1 MAMNTIHVFGLGA
14 GDFEQL
20 PVGIYRKL
28 KRVHPLFLRTKEHP
42 AVKGLREEGIAFVSF
57 DDVYEKHGQFADV
70 YAEIAKRLTD
80 EAKRGDVFYAV
91 PGHPLVAERTVQ
103 LLFEAEQSG
112 ACRVV
117 IEGGQ
122 SFLDALF
129 AALRI
134 DPVEGFQ
141 LLDATA
147 FRGDEWSPS
156 LHAVF
161 CQVYDSFVASNV
173 KLSLMEQ
180 LPDEYPVYIVT
191 AAGTTAEQ
199 VKRVPLYE
207 LDRQTALD
215 NLTSVYVP
223 PVQDESLLYHR
234 FETLRRVIAA
244 LRGPNGCPWDRK
256 QTHASLKRYLLE
268 EAYELLEAID
278 ENDDD
283 HMVEELGDVLLQV
296 MLHAQ
301 IGADRGQFSIDD
313 VIRTLTAKMIRRHP
327 HVFGDATAE
336 TAEQV
341 VENWEAIKQKE
352 KGSERAKS
360 ILADIPKSL
369 PGTMRA
375 YELQKQAA
383 KAGFDWDDAAPIW
396 KKVEEE
402 MAEFRAAASGARRN
416 ELIGEFGDWLF
427 ALINLARHY
436 DIQPEEAL
444 QMANDKFA
452 RRFAYIEEQV
462 RKSGRPIAS
471 FSLAELDRFWDEA
484 KEQERQ
490 EG

>member
-1 MAMNTIHVFGLGA
+1 MNTIYVFGLGA
-14 GDFEQL
+14 GDVKQL
-20 PVGIYRKL
+20 PIGVYRKL
-28 KRVHPLFLRTKEHP
+28 KRAHPLFLRTKEHP
-42 AVKGLREEGIAFVSF
+42 VVKWLTEEGIAFTSF
-57 DDVYEKHGQFADV
+57 DEVYEKHEQFADV
-70 YAEIAKRLTD
+70 YADIVDQLT
-80 EAKRGDVFYAV
+80 EQAKRGDVFYAV

-103 LLFEAEQSG
+103 LLFEAERRG
-112 ACRVV
+112 VCRIV

-129 AALRI
+129 TAVRI
-134 DPVEGFQ
+134 DPIEGFQ
-141 LLDATA
+141 LLDATT
-147 FRGDEWSPS
+147 FRGEEWSPS

-180 LPDEYPVYIVT
+180 LPDDYPIYIVT
-191 AAGTTAEQ
+191 AAGTKDEQ

-207 LDRQTALD
+207 LDRETELD

-223 PVQDESLLYHR
+223 PVKDEPLLYHR
-234 FETLRRVIAA
+234 FETLRRVIAT

-278 ENDDD
+278 EGDDD

-301 IGADRGQFSIDD
+301 IGADRGLFSIDD

-327 HVFGDATAE
+327 HVFGDVTAE

-341 VENWEAIKQKE
+341 VANWEKIKEKE
-352 KGSERAKS
+352 KGGGLSES

-375 YELQKQAA
+375 YELQKRAA
-383 KAGFDWDDAAPIW
+383 KVGFDWDDAAPIW
-396 KKVEEE
+396 QKVEEE
-402 MAEFRAAASGARRN
+402 MAEFRAETSGGRRDR
-416 ELIGEFGDWLF
+416 LVGEFGDLLF
-427 ALINLARHY
+427 ALINLARY
-436 DIQPEEAL
+436 YGIQPEEAL
-444 QMANDKFA
+444 QIANDKFA

-462 RKSGRPIAS
+462 RKSGRSITS
-471 FSLAELDRFWDEA
+471 FSLAELDRFWEEA
-484 KEQERQ
+484 KENER
-490 EG
+490 

>member
-1 MAMNTIHVFGLGA
+1 MNTIYVFGLGA
-14 GDFEQL
+14 GDVKQL
-20 PVGIYRKL
+20 PIGVYRKL
-28 KRVHPLFLRTKEHP
+28 KRAHPLFLRTKEHP
-42 AVKGLREEGIAFVSF
+42 VVKWLTEEGIAFTSF
-57 DDVYEKHGQFADV
+57 DEVYEKHEQFADV
-70 YAEIAKRLTD
+70 YADIVDRLT
-80 EAKRGDVFYAV
+80 EQAKRGDVFYAV

-103 LLFEAEQSG
+103 LLFEAERRG
-112 ACRVV
+112 VCRIV

-129 AALRI
+129 TAVRI
-134 DPVEGFQ
+134 DPIEGFQ
-141 LLDATA
+141 LLDATT
-147 FRGDEWSPS
+147 FRGEEWSPS

-180 LPDEYPVYIVT
+180 LPDDYPIYIVT
-191 AAGTTAEQ
+191 AAGTKDEQ

-207 LDRQTALD
+207 LDRETGLD

-223 PVQDESLLYHR
+223 PVKDEPLLYHR
-234 FETLRRVIAA
+234 FETLRRVIAT

-278 ENDDD
+278 EGDDD

-301 IGADRGQFSIDD
+301 IGADRGLFSIDD

-327 HVFGDATAE
+327 HVFGDVTAE

-341 VENWEAIKQKE
+341 VANWEKIKEKE
-352 KGSERAKS
+352 KGGGLSES
-360 ILADIPKSL
+360 ILADIPKNL

-375 YELQKQAA
+375 YELQKRAA
-383 KAGFDWDDAAPIW
+383 KVGFDWDDAAPIW
-396 KKVEEE
+396 QKVEEE
-402 MAEFRAAASGARRN
+402 MAEFRAETSGGRRDR
-416 ELIGEFGDWLF
+416 LVGEFGDLLF
-427 ALINLARHY
+427 ALINLARY
-436 DIQPEEAL
+436 YGIQPEEAL

-462 RKSGRPIAS
+462 RKSGRSITS
-471 FSLAELDRFWDEA
+471 FSLAELDRFWEEA
-484 KEQERQ
+484 KENER
-490 EG
+490 

>member
-1 MAMNTIHVFGLGA
+1 MNTIYVFGLGA
-14 GDFEQL
+14 GYVKQL
-20 PVGIYRKL
+20 PIGVYRKL
-28 KRVHPLFLRTKEHP
+28 KRAHPLFLRTKEHP
-42 AVKGLREEGIAFVSF
+42 VVKWLTEEGIAFTSF
-57 DDVYEKHGQFADV
+57 DEVYEKHEQFADV
-70 YAEIAKRLTD
+70 YADIVDRLT
-80 EAKRGDVFYAV
+80 EQAKRGDVFYAV

-103 LLFEAEQSG
+103 LLFEAERRG
-112 ACRVV
+112 VCRIV

-129 AALRI
+129 TAVRI
-134 DPVEGFQ
+134 DPIEGFQ
-141 LLDATA
+141 LLDATT
-147 FRGDEWSPS
+147 FRGEEWSPS

-180 LPDEYPVYIVT
+180 LPDDYPIYIVT
-191 AAGTTAEQ
+191 AAGTKDEQ

-207 LDRQTALD
+207 LDRETGLD

-223 PVQDESLLYHR
+223 PVKDEPLLYHR
-234 FETLRRVIAA
+234 FETLRRVIAT

-278 ENDDD
+278 EGDDD

-301 IGADRGQFSIDD
+301 IGADRGLFSIDD

-327 HVFGDATAE
+327 HVFGDVTAE

-341 VENWEAIKQKE
+341 VANWEKIKEKE
-352 KGSERAKS
+352 KGGGLSES
-360 ILADIPKSL
+360 ILADIPKNL

-375 YELQKQAA
+375 YELQKRAA
-383 KAGFDWDDAAPIW
+383 KVGFDWDDAAPIW
-396 KKVEEE
+396 QKVEEE
-402 MAEFRAAASGARRN
+402 MAEFRAETSGGRRDR
-416 ELIGEFGDWLF
+416 LVGEFGDLLF
-427 ALINLARHY
+427 ALINLASY
-436 DIQPEEAL
+436 YGIQPEEAL

-462 RKSGRPIAS
+462 RKSGRSITS
-471 FSLAELDRFWDEA
+471 FSLAELDRFWEEA
-484 KEQERQ
+484 KENER
-490 EG
+490 

>member
-1 MAMNTIHVFGLGA
+1 MNTIYVFGLGA
-14 GDFEQL
+14 GDVEQL
-20 PVGIYRKL
+20 PVGVYRKL
-28 KRVHPLFLRTKEHP
+28 KQAHPLFLRTKEHP
-42 AVKGLREEGIAFVSF
+42 AVKWLEEEGIAFTSF
-57 DDVYEKHGQFADV
+57 DEVYEKHEQFADV
-70 YAEIAKRLTD
+70 YAEIVDRLT
-80 EAKRGDVFYAV
+80 EQAKRGDVFYAV

-103 LLFEAEQSG
+103 LLFEAERRG
-112 ACRVV
+112 VCRIV
-117 IEGGQ
+117 IQGGQ

-129 AALRI
+129 AAVRI
-134 DPVEGFQ
+134 DPIEGFQ

-147 FRGDEWSPS
+147 FHDEEWSPS
-156 LHAVF
+156 LHTVF

-180 LPDEYPVYIVT
+180 LPDNYPVYIVT
-191 AAGTTAEQ
+191 AAGTKDEQ

-223 PVQDESLLYHR
+223 PVKDEPLLYHR
-234 FETLRRVIAA
+234 FETLRRVIAT

-278 ENDDD
+278 EDDDD

-301 IGADRGQFSIDD
+301 IGADRGVFSIDD

-327 HVFGDATAE
+327 HVFGDVTAE

-341 VENWEAIKQKE
+341 VANWEKIKEKE
-352 KGSERAKS
+352 KGGGRPES

-375 YELQKQAA
+375 YELQKKAA
-383 KAGFDWDDAAPIW
+383 KVGFDWDDAAPIW
-396 KKVEEE
+396 QKVEEE
-402 MAEFRAAASGARRN
+402 MAEFRTETSGGRRDR
-416 ELIGEFGDWLF
+416 LVGEFGDLLF
-427 ALINLARHY
+427 ALINLARY
-436 DIQPEEAL
+436 YGIQPEEAL

-462 RKSGRPIAS
+462 RKSGRPITS
-471 FSLAELDRFWDEA
+471 FSLAELDRFWEEA
-484 KEQERQ
+484 KENE
-490 EG
+490 

>member
-1 MAMNTIHVFGLGA
+1 MNTIYVFGLGA
-14 GDFEQL
+14 GDVKQL
-20 PVGIYRKL
+20 PIGVYRKL
-28 KRVHPLFLRTKEHP
+28 KRAHPLFLRTKEHP
-42 AVKGLREEGIAFVSF
+42 VVKWLTEEGIAFTSF
-57 DDVYEKHGQFADV
+57 DEVYEKHEQFADV
-70 YAEIAKRLTD
+70 YADIVDQLT
-80 EAKRGDVFYAV
+80 EQAKRGDVFYAV

-103 LLFEAEQSG
+103 LLFEAERRG
-112 ACRVV
+112 VCRIV

-129 AALRI
+129 TAVRI
-134 DPVEGFQ
+134 DPIEGFQ
-141 LLDATA
+141 LLDATT
-147 FRGDEWSPS
+147 FRGEEWSPS

-180 LPDEYPVYIVT
+180 LPDDYPIYIVT
-191 AAGTTAEQ
+191 AAGTKDEQ

-207 LDRQTALD
+207 LDRETELD

-223 PVQDESLLYHR
+223 PVKDEPLLYHR
-234 FETLRRVIAA
+234 FETLRRVIAT

-278 ENDDD
+278 EGDDD

-301 IGADRGQFSIDD
+301 IGADRGLFSIDD

-327 HVFGDATAE
+327 HVFGDVTAE

-341 VENWEAIKQKE
+341 VANWEKIKEKE
-352 KGSERAKS
+352 KGGGLSES

-375 YELQKQAA
+375 YELQKRAA
-383 KAGFDWDDAAPIW
+383 KVGFDWDDAAPIW
-396 KKVEEE
+396 QKVEEE
-402 MAEFRAAASGARRN
+402 MAEFRAETSGGRRDR
-416 ELIGEFGDWLF
+416 LVGEFGDLLF
-427 ALINLARHY
+427 ALINLARY
-436 DIQPEEAL
+436 YGIQPEEAL

-462 RKSGRPIAS
+462 RKSGRSITS
-471 FSLAELDRFWDEA
+471 FSLAELDRFWEEA
-484 KEQERQ
+484 KENER
-490 EG
+490 

>member
-1 MAMNTIHVFGLGA
+1 MNTIYVFGLGA
-14 GDFEQL
+14 GDVKQL
-20 PVGIYRKL
+20 PIGVYRKL
-28 KRVHPLFLRTKEHP
+28 KRAHPLFLRTKEHP
-42 AVKGLREEGIAFVSF
+42 VVKWLTEEGIAFTSF
-57 DDVYEKHGQFADV
+57 DEVYEKHEQFADV
-70 YAEIAKRLTD
+70 YADIVDQLT
-80 EAKRGDVFYAV
+80 EQAKRGDVFYAV

-103 LLFEAEQSG
+103 LLFEAERRG
-112 ACRVV
+112 VCRIV

-129 AALRI
+129 TAVRI
-134 DPVEGFQ
+134 DPIEGFQ
-141 LLDATA
+141 LLDATT
-147 FRGDEWSPS
+147 FRGEEWSPS

-180 LPDEYPVYIVT
+180 LPDDYPIYIVT
-191 AAGTTAEQ
+191 AAGTKDEQ

-207 LDRQTALD
+207 LDRETGLD

-223 PVQDESLLYHR
+223 PVKDEPLLYHR
-234 FETLRRVIAA
+234 FETLRRVIAT

-278 ENDDD
+278 EGDDD

-301 IGADRGQFSIDD
+301 IGADRGLFSIDD

-327 HVFGDATAE
+327 HVFGDVTAE

-341 VENWEAIKQKE
+341 VANWEKIKEKE
-352 KGSERAKS
+352 KGGGLSES

-375 YELQKQAA
+375 YELQKRAA
-383 KAGFDWDDAAPIW
+383 KVGFDWDDAAPIW
-396 KKVEEE
+396 QKVEEE
-402 MAEFRAAASGARRN
+402 MAEFRAETSGGRRDR
-416 ELIGEFGDWLF
+416 LVGEFGDLLF
-427 ALINLARHY
+427 ALINLARY
-436 DIQPEEAL
+436 YGIQPEEAL

-462 RKSGRPIAS
+462 RKSGRSITS
-471 FSLAELDRFWDEA
+471 FSLAELDRFWEEA
-484 KEQERQ
+484 KENER
-490 EG
+490 

>member
-1 MAMNTIHVFGLGA
+1 MNTIYVFGLGA
-14 GDFEQL
+14 GDVKQL
-20 PVGIYRKL
+20 PIGVYRKL
-28 KRVHPLFLRTKEHP
+28 KRAHPLFLRTKEHP
-42 AVKGLREEGIAFVSF
+42 VVKWLTEEGIAFTSF
-57 DDVYEKHGQFADV
+57 DEVYEKHEQFADV
-70 YAEIAKRLTD
+70 YADIVDRLT
-80 EAKRGDVFYAV
+80 EQAKRGDVFYAV

-103 LLFEAEQSG
+103 LLFEAERRG
-112 ACRVV
+112 VCRIV

-129 AALRI
+129 TAVRI
-134 DPVEGFQ
+134 DPIEGFQ
-141 LLDATA
+141 LLDATT
-147 FRGDEWSPS
+147 FRGEEWSPS

-180 LPDEYPVYIVT
+180 LPDDYPIYIVT
-191 AAGTTAEQ
+191 AAGTKDEQ

-207 LDRQTALD
+207 LDRETGLD

-223 PVQDESLLYHR
+223 PVKDEPLLYHR
-234 FETLRRVIAA
+234 FETLRRVIAT
-244 LRGPNGCPWDRK
+244 LRGPNGCSWDRK

-278 ENDDD
+278 EGDDD

-301 IGADRGQFSIDD
+301 IGADRGLFSIDD

-327 HVFGDATAE
+327 HVFGDVTAE

-341 VENWEAIKQKE
+341 VANWEKIKEKE
-352 KGSERAKS
+352 KGGGLSES

-375 YELQKQAA
+375 YELQKRAA
-383 KAGFDWDDAAPIW
+383 KVGFDWDDAAPIW
-396 KKVEEE
+396 QKVEEE
-402 MAEFRAAASGARRN
+402 MAEFRAETSGGRRDR
-416 ELIGEFGDWLF
+416 LVGEFGDLLF
-427 ALINLARHY
+427 ALINLARY
-436 DIQPEEAL
+436 YGIQPEEAL

-462 RKSGRPIAS
+462 RKSGRSITS
-471 FSLAELDRFWDEA
+471 FSLAELDRFWEEA
-484 KEQERQ
+484 KENER
-490 EG
+490 

>member
-1 MAMNTIHVFGLGA
+1 MNTIYVFGLGA
-14 GDFEQL
+14 GDVKQL
-20 PVGIYRKL
+20 PIGVYRKL
-28 KRVHPLFLRTKEHP
+28 KRAHPLFLRTKEHP
-42 AVKGLREEGIAFVSF
+42 VVKWLTEEGIAFTSF
-57 DDVYEKHGQFADV
+57 DEVYEKHEQFADV
-70 YAEIAKRLTD
+70 YADIVDRLT
-80 EAKRGDVFYAV
+80 EQAKRGDVFYAV

-103 LLFEAEQSG
+103 LLFEAERRG
-112 ACRVV
+112 VCRIV

-129 AALRI
+129 TAVRI
-134 DPVEGFQ
+134 DPIEGFQ
-141 LLDATA
+141 LLDATT
-147 FRGDEWSPS
+147 FRGEEWSPS

-180 LPDEYPVYIVT
+180 LPDDYPIYIVT
-191 AAGTTAEQ
+191 AAGTKDEQ

-207 LDRQTALD
+207 LDRETGLD

-223 PVQDESLLYHR
+223 PVKDEPLLYHR
-234 FETLRRVIAA
+234 FETLRRVIAT

-256 QTHASLKRYLLE
+256 QTHASLKCYLLE

-278 ENDDD
+278 EGDDD

-301 IGADRGQFSIDD
+301 IGADRGLFSIDD

-327 HVFGDATAE
+327 HVFGDVTAE

-341 VENWEAIKQKE
+341 VANWEKIKEKE
-352 KGSERAKS
+352 KGGGLSES

-375 YELQKQAA
+375 YELQKRAA
-383 KAGFDWDDAAPIW
+383 KVGFDWDDAAPIW
-396 KKVEEE
+396 QKVEEE
-402 MAEFRAAASGARRN
+402 MAEFRAETSGGRRDR
-416 ELIGEFGDWLF
+416 LVGEFGDLLF
-427 ALINLARHY
+427 ALINLARY
-436 DIQPEEAL
+436 YGIQPEEAL

-462 RKSGRPIAS
+462 RKSGRSITS
-471 FSLAELDRFWDEA
+471 FSLAELDRFWEEA
-484 KEQERQ
+484 KENER
-490 EG
+490 

>member
-1 MAMNTIHVFGLGA
+1 MNTIYVFGLGA
-14 GDFEQL
+14 GDVKQL
-20 PVGIYRKL
+20 PIGVYRKL
-28 KRVHPLFLRTKEHP
+28 KRAHPLFLRTKEHP
-42 AVKGLREEGIAFVSF
+42 VVKWLTEEGIAFTSF
-57 DDVYEKHGQFADV
+57 DEVYEKHEQFADV
-70 YAEIAKRLTD
+70 YADIVDQLT
-80 EAKRGDVFYAV
+80 EQAKRGDVFYAV

-103 LLFEAEQSG
+103 LLFEAERRG
-112 ACRVV
+112 VCRIV

-129 AALRI
+129 TAVRI
-134 DPVEGFQ
+134 DPIEGFQ
-141 LLDATA
+141 LLDATT
-147 FRGDEWSPS
+147 FQGEEWSPS

-180 LPDEYPVYIVT
+180 LPDDYPIYIVT
-191 AAGTTAEQ
+191 AAGTKDEQ

-207 LDRQTALD
+207 LDRETELD

-223 PVQDESLLYHR
+223 PVKDEPLLYHR
-234 FETLRRVIAA
+234 FETLRRVIAT

-278 ENDDD
+278 EGDDD

-301 IGADRGQFSIDD
+301 IGADRGLFSIDD

-327 HVFGDATAE
+327 HVFGDVTAE

-341 VENWEAIKQKE
+341 VANWEKIKEKE
-352 KGSERAKS
+352 KGGGLSES

-375 YELQKQAA
+375 YELQKRAA
-383 KAGFDWDDAAPIW
+383 KVGFDWDDAAPIW
-396 KKVEEE
+396 QKVEEE
-402 MAEFRAAASGARRN
+402 MAEFRAETSGGRRDR
-416 ELIGEFGDWLF
+416 LVGEFGDLLF
-427 ALINLARHY
+427 ALINLARY
-436 DIQPEEAL
+436 YGIQPEEAL

-462 RKSGRPIAS
+462 RKSGRSITS
-471 FSLAELDRFWDEA
+471 FSLAELDRFWEEA
-484 KEQERQ
+484 KENER
-490 EG
+490 

>member
-1 MAMNTIHVFGLGA
+1 MNTIYIFGLGA

-20 PVGIYRKL
+20 PVGVYRKL
-28 KRVHPLFLRTKEHP
+28 KRAHPLFLRTKEHP
-42 AVKGLREEGIAFVSF
+42 AVKGLEEEGIAFTAF
-57 DDVYEKHGQFADV
+57 DDVYEKHEQFADV
-70 YAEIAKRLTD
+70 YEEIARTLI
-80 EAKRGDVFYAV
+80 EQAKRGDVFYAV
-91 PGHPLVAERTVQ
+91 PGHPLVAEQTVQ
-103 LLFEAEQSG
+103 LLLEAERRG
-112 ACRVV
+112 DCRVV

-129 AALRI
+129 TAVRI
-134 DPVEGFQ
+134 DPIEGFQ

-147 FRGDEWSPS
+147 FQGDEWSPS

-161 CQVYDSFVASNV
+161 CQVYDPFIASNV

-180 LPDEYPVYIVT
+180 LPDDYPVYIVT
-191 AAGTTAEQ
+191 AAGTKSEQ
-199 VKRVPLYE
+199 VKQVPLYE
-207 LDRQTALD
+207 LDRQTALG

-223 PVQDESLLYHR
+223 PVKDEPLLYHR
-234 FETLRRVIAA
+234 FETLRRVIAT
-244 LRGPNGCPWDRK
+244 LRGPDGCPWDRK

-301 IGADRGQFSIDD
+301 IGADSGLFSIDD

-327 HVFGDATAE
+327 HVFGNVTAE

-341 VENWEAIKQKE
+341 TVNWEKIKEEE
-352 KGSERAKS
+352 KGGEQPES
-360 ILADIPKSL
+360 ILAGIPKSL

-375 YELQKQAA
+375 YELQKKAA
-383 KAGFDWDDAAPIW
+383 KVGFDWDDVAPIW
-396 KKVEEE
+396 QKVEEE
-402 MAEFRAAASGARRN
+402 MAEFRAETSGGRHA
-416 ELIGEFGDWLF
+416 ELVGEFGDVLF
-427 ALINLARHY
+427 ALINLARY
-436 DIQPEEAL
+436 YGIQPEEAL

-462 RKSGRPIAS
+462 RKSGRPITS
-471 FSLAELDRFWDEA
+471 FSLAELDRFWEEA
-484 KEQERQ
+484 KENGR
-490 EG
+490 

>member
-1 MAMNTIHVFGLGA
+1 MNTIYVFGLGA
-14 GDFEQL
+14 GDVKQL
-20 PVGIYRKL
+20 PIGVYRKL
-28 KRVHPLFLRTKEHP
+28 KRAHPLFLRTKEHP
-42 AVKGLREEGIAFVSF
+42 VVKWLTEEGIAFTSF
-57 DDVYEKHGQFADV
+57 DEVYEKHEQFADV
-70 YAEIAKRLTD
+70 YADIVDRLT
-80 EAKRGDVFYAV
+80 EQAKRGDVFYAV

-103 LLFEAEQSG
+103 LLFEAERRG
-112 ACRVV
+112 VCRIV

-129 AALRI
+129 TAVRI
-134 DPVEGFQ
+134 DPIEGFQ
-141 LLDATA
+141 LLDATT
-147 FRGDEWSPS
+147 FRGEEWSPS

-180 LPDEYPVYIVT
+180 LPDDYPIYIVT
-191 AAGTTAEQ
+191 AAGTKDEQ

-207 LDRQTALD
+207 LDRETGLD

-223 PVQDESLLYHR
+223 PVKDEPLLYHR
-234 FETLRRVIAA
+234 FETLRRVIAT

-278 ENDDD
+278 EGDDD

-301 IGADRGQFSIDD
+301 IGADRGLFSIDD

-327 HVFGDATAE
+327 HVFGDVTAE

-341 VENWEAIKQKE
+341 VANWEKIKEKE
-352 KGSERAKS
+352 KGGGLSES

-375 YELQKQAA
+375 YELQKRAA
-383 KAGFDWDDAAPIW
+383 KVGFDWDDAAPIW
-396 KKVEEE
+396 QKVEEE
-402 MAEFRAAASGARRN
+402 MAEFRAETSGGRRDR
-416 ELIGEFGDWLF
+416 LVGEFGDLLF
-427 ALINLARHY
+427 ALINLARY
-436 DIQPEEAL
+436 YGIQPEEAL

-462 RKSGRPIAS
+462 RKSGRSITS
-471 FSLAELDRFWDEA
+471 FSLAELDRFWEEA
-484 KEQERQ
+484 KENER
-490 EG
+490 

>member
-1 MAMNTIHVFGLGA
+1 MNTIYVFGLGA
-14 GDFEQL
+14 GDVKQL
-20 PVGIYRKL
+20 PIGVYRKL
-28 KRVHPLFLRTKEHP
+28 KRAHPLFLRTKEHP
-42 AVKGLREEGIAFVSF
+42 VVKWLTEEGIAFTSF
-57 DDVYEKHGQFADV
+57 DEVYEKHEQFADV
-70 YAEIAKRLTD
+70 YADIVDRLT
-80 EAKRGDVFYAV
+80 EQAKHGDVFYAV

-103 LLFEAEQSG
+103 LLFEAERRG
-112 ACRVV
+112 VCRIV

-129 AALRI
+129 TAVRI
-134 DPVEGFQ
+134 DPIEGFQ
-141 LLDATA
+141 LLDATT
-147 FRGDEWSPS
+147 FRGEEWSPS

-180 LPDEYPVYIVT
+180 LPDDYPVYIVT
-191 AAGTTAEQ
+191 AAGTKDEQ

-207 LDRQTALD
+207 LDHETGLD

-223 PVQDESLLYHR
+223 PVKDEPLLYHR
-234 FETLRRVIAA
+234 FETLRRVIAT

-278 ENDDD
+278 EGDDD

-301 IGADRGQFSIDD
+301 IGADRGLFSIDD

-327 HVFGDATAE
+327 HVFGDVTAE

-341 VENWEAIKQKE
+341 VANWEKIKEKE
-352 KGSERAKS
+352 KGGGRPES

-375 YELQKQAA
+375 YELQKRAA
-383 KAGFDWDDAAPIW
+383 KVGFDWDDAPPIW
-396 KKVEEE
+396 QKVEEE
-402 MAEFRAAASGARRN
+402 MAEFRAETSGGRRDR
-416 ELIGEFGDWLF
+416 LVGEFGDLLF
-427 ALINLARHY
+427 ALINLARY
-436 DIQPEEAL
+436 YGIQPEEAL

-462 RKSGRPIAS
+462 RKSGRSITS
-471 FSLAELDRFWDEA
+471 FSLAELDRFWEEA
-484 KEQERQ
+484 KENER
-490 EG
+490 

>member
-1 MAMNTIHVFGLGA
+1 MNTIYVFGLGA
-14 GDFEQL
+14 GDVKQL
-20 PVGIYRKL
+20 PVGVYRKL
-28 KRVHPLFLRTKEHP
+28 KQAHPLFLRTKEHP
-42 AVKGLREEGIAFVSF
+42 AVKWLEEEGIAFTSF
-57 DDVYEKHGQFADV
+57 DEVYEKHEQFADV
-70 YAEIAKRLTD
+70 YDDIVDRLT
-80 EAKRGDVFYAV
+80 EQAKRGDVFYAV

-103 LLFEAEQSG
+103 LLFEAERRG
-112 ACRVV
+112 VCRIV

-129 AALRI
+129 TAVRI
-134 DPVEGFQ
+134 DPIEGFQ
-141 LLDATA
+141 LLDATT
-147 FRGDEWSPS
+147 FRGEEWSPS

-180 LPDEYPVYIVT
+180 LPDDYPIYIVT
-191 AAGTTAEQ
+191 AAGTKDEQ

-207 LDRQTALD
+207 LDRETGLD

-223 PVQDESLLYHR
+223 PVKDEPLLYHR
-234 FETLRRVIAA
+234 FETLRRVIAT

-268 EAYELLEAID
+268 EVYELLEAID
-278 ENDDD
+278 EGDDD

-301 IGADRGQFSIDD
+301 IGADRGLFSIDD

-327 HVFGDATAE
+327 HVFGDVTAE

-341 VENWEAIKQKE
+341 VANWEKIKEKE
-352 KGSERAKS
+352 KGGGLSES

-375 YELQKQAA
+375 YELQKRAA
-383 KAGFDWDDAAPIW
+383 KVGFDWDDAAPIW
-396 KKVEEE
+396 QKVEEE
-402 MAEFRAAASGARRN
+402 MAEFRAETSGGRRDR
-416 ELIGEFGDWLF
+416 LVGEFGDLLF
-427 ALINLARHY
+427 ALINLARY
-436 DIQPEEAL
+436 YGIQPEEAL

-462 RKSGRPIAS
+462 RKSGRSITS
-471 FSLAELDRFWDEA
+471 FSLAELDRFWEEA
-484 KEQERQ
+484 KENER
-490 EG
+490 

>member
-1 MAMNTIHVFGLGA
+1 VNTIYIFGLGA
-14 GDFEQL
+14 GDVEQL
-20 PVGIYRKL
+20 TVGVYRKL
-28 KRVHPLFLRTKEHP
+28 KKAHPLFLRTKEHP
-42 AVKGLREEGIAFVSF
+42 AAEGLQEEGIAFTSF
-57 DDVYEKHGQFADV
+57 DDVYEKHEQFADV
-70 YAEIAKRLTD
+70 YEEIAGTLI
-80 EAKRGDVFYAV
+80 EQAKHGDVFYAV

-103 LLFEAEQSG
+103 LLLEAEQRG
-112 ACRVV
+112 DCRVV

-129 AALRI
+129 TAVRI
-134 DPVEGFQ
+134 DPIEGFQ

-147 FRGDEWSPS
+147 FQGDEWSPS

-161 CQVYDSFVASNV
+161 CQVYDPFVASNV

-180 LPDEYPVYIVT
+180 LPDDYPVYIVT
-191 AAGTTAEQ
+191 AAGTKSEQ
-199 VKRVPLYE
+199 VKQVPLYE
-207 LDRQTALD
+207 LDRQAALD

-223 PVQDESLLYHR
+223 PVKDEPLLYHR
-234 FETLRRVIAA
+234 FETLRRVIAT
-244 LRGPNGCPWDRK
+244 LRGPHGCPWDRK

-278 ENDDD
+278 DDDDD

-301 IGADRGQFSIDD
+301 IGADRGMFSIDD

-341 VENWEAIKQKE
+341 TANWEKIKEKE
-352 KGSERAKS
+352 KGTGRPAS
-360 ILADIPKSL
+360 ILADVPKSL

-375 YELQKQAA
+375 YELQKKAA
-383 KAGFDWDDAAPIW
+383 NVGFDWDDAAPIW
-396 KKVEEE
+396 EKVEEE
-402 MAEFRAAASGARRN
+402 MAEFRAEASGGRRAA
-416 ELIGEFGDWLF
+416 LVSEFGDVLF
-427 ALINLARHY
+427 ALINLARYY

-462 RKSGRPIAS
+462 RKSGRPITS
-471 FSLAELDRFWDEA
+471 FSLAELDRFWEEA
-484 KEQERQ
+484 KENEQ
-490 EG
+490 

>member
-1 MAMNTIHVFGLGA
+1 MNTIYVFGLGA
-14 GDFEQL
+14 GDVKQL
-20 PVGIYRKL
+20 PIGVYRKL
-28 KRVHPLFLRTKEHP
+28 KRAHPLFLRTKEHP
-42 AVKGLREEGIAFVSF
+42 VVKWLVEEGIAFTSF
-57 DDVYEKHGQFADV
+57 DEVYEKHEQFADV
-70 YAEIAKRLTD
+70 YADIVDRLT
-80 EAKRGDVFYAV
+80 EQAKRGDVFYAV

-103 LLFEAEQSG
+103 LLFEAERRG
-112 ACRVV
+112 VCRIV

-129 AALRI
+129 TAVRI
-134 DPVEGFQ
+134 DPIEGFQ
-141 LLDATA
+141 LLDATT
-147 FRGDEWSPS
+147 FRGEEWSPS

-180 LPDEYPVYIVT
+180 LPDDYPIYIVT
-191 AAGTTAEQ
+191 AAGTKDEQ

-207 LDRQTALD
+207 LDRETGLD

-223 PVQDESLLYHR
+223 PVKDEPLLYHR
-234 FETLRRVIAA
+234 FETLRRVIAT

-278 ENDDD
+278 EGDDD

-301 IGADRGQFSIDD
+301 IGADRGLFSIDD

-327 HVFGDATAE
+327 HVFGDVTAE

-341 VENWEAIKQKE
+341 VANWEKIKEKE
-352 KGSERAKS
+352 KGGGLSES

-375 YELQKQAA
+375 YELQKRAA
-383 KAGFDWDDAAPIW
+383 KVGFDWDDAAPIW
-396 KKVEEE
+396 QKVEEE
-402 MAEFRAAASGARRN
+402 MAEFRAETSGGRRDR
-416 ELIGEFGDWLF
+416 LVGEFGDLLF
-427 ALINLARHY
+427 ALINLARY
-436 DIQPEEAL
+436 YGIQPEEAL

-462 RKSGRPIAS
+462 RKSGRSITS
-471 FSLAELDRFWDEA
+471 FSLAELDRFWEEA
-484 KEQERQ
+484 KENER
-490 EG
+490 

>member
-1 MAMNTIHVFGLGA
+1 MNTIYVFGLGA
-14 GDFEQL
+14 GDVKQL
-20 PVGIYRKL
+20 PIGVYRKL
-28 KRVHPLFLRTKEHP
+28 KRAHPLFLRTKEHP
-42 AVKGLREEGIAFVSF
+42 VVKWLTEEGIAFTSF
-57 DDVYEKHGQFADV
+57 DEVYEKHEQFADV
-70 YAEIAKRLTD
+70 YADIVDRLT
-80 EAKRGDVFYAV
+80 EQAKHGDVFYAV

-103 LLFEAEQSG
+103 LLFEAERRG
-112 ACRVV
+112 VCRIV

-129 AALRI
+129 TAVRI
-134 DPVEGFQ
+134 DPIEGFQ
-141 LLDATA
+141 LLDATT
-147 FRGDEWSPS
+147 FRGEEWSPS

-180 LPDEYPVYIVT
+180 LPDDYPVYIVT
-191 AAGTTAEQ
+191 AAGTKDEQ

-207 LDRQTALD
+207 LDHETGLD

-223 PVQDESLLYHR
+223 PVKDEPLLYHR
-234 FETLRRVIAA
+234 FETLRRVIAT

-278 ENDDD
+278 EGDDD

-301 IGADRGQFSIDD
+301 IGADRGLFSIDD

-327 HVFGDATAE
+327 HVFGDVTAE

-341 VENWEAIKQKE
+341 VANWEKIKEKE
-352 KGSERAKS
+352 KGGGLSES

-375 YELQKQAA
+375 YELQKRAA
-383 KAGFDWDDAAPIW
+383 KVGFDWDDAPPIW
-396 KKVEEE
+396 QKVEEE
-402 MAEFRAAASGARRN
+402 MAEFRAETSGGRRDR
-416 ELIGEFGDWLF
+416 LVGEFGDLLF
-427 ALINLARHY
+427 ALINLARY
-436 DIQPEEAL
+436 YGIQPEEAL

-462 RKSGRPIAS
+462 RKSGRSITS
-471 FSLAELDRFWDEA
+471 FSLAELDRFWEEA
-484 KEQERQ
+484 KENER
-490 EG
+490 

>member
-1 MAMNTIHVFGLGA
+1 MNTIYIFGLGA

-20 PVGIYRKL
+20 PVGVYRKL
-28 KRVHPLFLRTKEHP
+28 KRAHPLFLRTKEHP
-42 AVKGLREEGIAFVSF
+42 AVKGLEEEGIAFTSF
-57 DDVYEKHGQFADV
+57 DDVYEKHEQFADV
-70 YAEIAKRLTD
+70 YAEIVAILV
-80 EAKRGDVFYAV
+80 EQVKRGDVFYAV

-103 LLFEAEQSG
+103 LLFEEERRG
-112 ACRVV
+112 VCRVV

-122 SFLDALF
+122 SFFDALF
-129 AALRI
+129 AAVRI
-134 DPVEGFQ
+134 DPIEGFQ

-147 FRGDEWSPS
+147 FQGEEWSPS
-156 LHAVF
+156 LHTVF
-161 CQVYDSFVASNV
+161 CQVYDSFIASNV

-180 LPDEYPVYIVT
+180 LPDDYPVYIVT
-191 AAGTTAEQ
+191 AAGTKAEQ
-199 VKRVPLYE
+199 VKQVPLYE
-207 LDRQTALD
+207 LDRQTVLD

-223 PVQDESLLYHR
+223 PVKDEPLLYHR
-234 FETLRRVIAA
+234 FETLRRVIAT

-301 IGADRGQFSIDD
+301 IGADRGLFSIDD

-327 HVFGDATAE
+327 HVFGDVTAE

-341 VENWEAIKQKE
+341 VVNWEKMKEEE
-352 KGSERAKS
+352 KGDRQPES

-375 YELQKQAA
+375 YELQKKAA
-383 KAGFDWDDAAPIW
+383 KVGFDWDDVTPIW
-396 KKVEEE
+396 QKVEEE
-402 MAEFRAAASGARRN
+402 MAEFRAETSGGRRA
-416 ELIGEFGDWLF
+416 ELVGEFGDVLF
-427 ALINLARHY
+427 ALINLARYY

-462 RKSGRPIAS
+462 RKSGRPITS
-471 FSLAELDRFWDEA
+471 FSLAELDRFWEEA
-484 KEQERQ
+484 KENGR
-490 EG
+490 